1 MEAPVVTRAGELWA
15 EPGPIRELGW
25 LPRWFCEKF
34 LSQVRLDPGMADYI
48 RSLSRQGSVVYV
60 MRYRSLVDYMLVAFV
75 LLREGLP
82 LPAFVAEVPSLLLRP
97 VREILATL
105 WRRLR
110 ARGWRSKPEKH
121 LEDLSRCQQL
131 VRENQPV
138 LIFMRG
144 HVAGLPLR
152 QSRRAAIR
160 RARTGTDY
168 LREIVHVAATEQ
180 KEVFLVPLAVL
191 RGRGFRR
198 KESRLATLVY
208 SVQEAPGDLKRL
220 VSLWWNANQTSL
232 VAGRHVSLREMLEK
246 YGAEGEERVVRRVAR
261 ALQIFLYRE
270 EKLVW
275 GPTLLPKRVV
285 RQIVLQNGEVARA
298 VREVARATGQPES
311 KLWRTAEKYF
321 DEMAANYQGAFFAFL
336 EFVFNRIWP
345 RIFQGLDYRGLDKV
359 IECVKQ
365 HPVVLVPCHRSHFDY
380 LILSYIFHINYMSP
394 PHIAAGINLSFWPL
408 GPLFRGAGAYFIR
421 RSFDNDP
428 LYKAVFRSYLTFLIR
443 EGYTQEFFIEGG
455 RSRTGKILT
464 PKLGMLSAIVN
475 AFISGVR
482 RDLYFVP
489 VSIQYGRVAEEE
501 AYKRELVG
509 AEKEKESLWALL
521 RARTVLGQNR
531 GTIYVT
537 FAEPISLREVLG
549 DRLQRFRELAG
560 DPQVEEEKRKLIQ
573 KLGFRILR
581 AVNEVAVAGATAVS
595 ATVLL
600 SRTEAAWRYEE
611 FLRRAQALV
620 RFLRYRGV
628 TLTASLERNVHDFLE
643 NLAFLENGGLIRR
656 LVADGVAIHVP
667 AEKRMNLDFYKNNII
682 HFFLLPALLSR
693 ALLQGFRGPELEREI
708 LWWLDFYRW
717 EFPLPEK
724 EAVPAEIATLL
735 AFYRAEGAWR
745 DEGGGVVECE
755 DPFVAT
761 TEQLLDNFCE
771 AYWIVGRTLAH
782 LPSGGMTWKNVLS
795 LARKRFETALLL
807 GETRR
812 PEANSTVVFENAL
825 QRFAE
830 MRFVTIAGDRRERS
844 VRPGDRFPELPSLL
858 DRLRWHLQTHQ
869 APTALSYS
877 RATLPGEAEAR
888 SS

>member
-1 MEAPVVTRAGELWA
+1 MTG
-15 EPGPIRELGW
+15 LGW
-25 LPRWFCEKF
+25 LPRWFCNKF
-34 LSQVRLDPGMADYI
+34 LSGVRLDPGAVEHI
-48 RSLSRQGSVVYV
+48 RNLSRQGSVVYV

-97 VREILATL
+97 VREIAATL
-105 WRRLR
+105 WRRIR
-110 ARGWRSKPEKH
+110 ARGWLGRAAKR
-121 LEDLSRCQQL
+121 LEDLNRCQQF
-131 VRENQPV
+131 VRQGQPV

-144 HVAGLPLR
+144 YVGGFPLR
-152 QSRRAAIR
+152 VSRRVAIQ
-160 RARTGTDY
+160 RARSGTDY
-168 LREIVHVAATEQ
+168 LREIVHVAAAER
-180 KEVFLVPLAVL
+180 KEVFLIPLAVL

-220 VSLWWNANQTSL
+220 ISLWWNANQTSL
-232 VAGRHVSLREMLEK
+232 VVGRHVALSDMLEH

-275 GPTLLPKRVV
+275 GPTLLPKRMV
-285 RQIVLQNGEVARA
+285 RQIVLQHPEVTQTVRRLAR
-298 VREVARATGQPES
+298 ETGQAES
-311 KLWRTAEKYF
+311 KLWRLAERYF

-336 EFVFNRIWP
+336 EFLFNRIWP

-475 AFISGVR
+475 AFVSGVR
-482 RDLYFVP
+482 RDLYLVP
-489 VSIQYGRVAEEE
+489 VSIQYGRVVEEE
-501 AYKRELVG
+501 AYKRELTG
-509 AEKEKESLWALL
+509 AEKERESLWALL
-521 RARTVLGQNR
+521 KARAVLGQNR

-537 FAEPISLREVLG
+537 FADPISLREALG
-549 DRLQRFRELAG
+549 DRLERFRDLAG
-560 DPQVEEEKRKLIQ
+560 DPQVEEEKRRFIQ
-573 KLGFRILR
+573 KLGFRVLR

-600 SRTEAAWRYEE
+600 SRTEAAWRYED
-611 FLRRAQALV
+611 FLARAQALV
-620 RFLRYRGV
+620 RFLRFRGV

-643 NLAFLENGGLIRR
+643 NLAFLESGGLIRR
-656 LVADGVAIHVP
+656 LTGDGVAIHVP

-682 HFFLLPALLSR
+682 HFFLVPALLSASLAR
-693 ALLQGFRGPELEREI
+693 GFRGEELEQEI

-724 EAVPAEIATLL
+724 ETVPREIASLIEY
-735 AFYRAEGAWR
+735 YRAEGAWR
-745 DEGGGVVECE
+745 DTGGGWVERTH
-755 DPFVAT
+755 PFVAT
-761 TEQLLDNFCE
+761 TERLLDNFCE
-771 AYWIVGRTLAH
+771 AYWIVGRTLLH
-782 LPSGGMTWKNVLS
+782 LPREGMSWKSVLVQ
-795 LARKRFETALLL
+795 ARKKFETALLL
-807 GETRR
+807 GEAKH
-812 PEANSTVVFENAL
+812 PEGCSSVVFENAIH
-825 QRFAE
+825 RFAE
-830 MRFVTIAGDRRERS
+830 LKFVRVVGERRDRS
-844 VRPGDRFPELPSLL
+844 VIPADHAAQLPPLL
-858 DRLRWHLQTHQ
+858 ERLRRQLQDREAFSAQ
-869 APTALSYS
+869 AVAS
-877 RATLPGEAEAR
+877 GE
-888 SS
+888 